1 MYGGPLSRNMAG
13 MHSPSLITA
22 AVATTVVEDH
32 ANSARIHRARGRSR
46 LRGRRK
52 GASRIL
58 APRGRIVSPSA
69 H

>member
-1 MYGGPLSRNMAG
+1 MAS
-13 MHSPSLITA
+13 MTTPSLITF

-32 ANSARIHRARGRSR
+32 AKSARLHRARGRKR
-46 LRGRRK
+46 LRARRR

-69 H
+69 R